1 MIKASVELVERL
13 ISKFSPEF
21 DKVFAIPHESS
32 LSIGQVCCAR
42 YQDGV
47 YYRARITSLSDLM
60 KAQVSVLFIDY
71 GNSEVVF
78 VDDIRVLDSVV
89 VKPLNSLPGQATEFY
104 LAGVIPAIGDW
115 NDESLQIIRQT
126 ICYAEL
132 QGVILSQCGNKKLLN
147 LLYQNQDFSRI
158 LIDSNIAAPIALQ
171 AQQAIIQALFT
182 TPSFPSFN
190 VPPPALSSTNRSFP
204 SIRITGQN
212 AFPELRC
219 KLYYV
224 DFGNSEIL
232 PYSEIYNIPDEFVVP
247 KVMAL
252 RFTLFALKDL
262 GKITNDVKTMFNDI
276 VSEKLVQLRVTPA
289 DGPPLKQ
296 YCELYTNGQNY
307 EGNTDALN
315 KVMTT
320 LETHCETASILQPK
334 LFRVGMPCCALYS
347 EDNQWYRAQ
356 ILSIT
361 PHSVNVH
368 YIDYGNTDSIQYSM
382 LKEISP
388 SLVEI
393 LGAQAVRCC
402 LKGFQSNHRDE
413 LTGMFEEMT
422 LGKSLKMVVTGTG
435 YMESETLVVELYDES
450 ISPPV
455 NIGSKLL
462 IPDTIPTA
470 QENGNFQ
477 EAHPNIDAWKENESA
492 EPLESNVQSNLFERK
507 KSWENKEK
515 PDQSGFRSSE
525 VKVVIEDEVDN
536 SVNCKVSDND
546 SSSED
551 ESSSSSKDRLLIKIK
566 NLGERNEMMIQENP
580 GRRKVTAIGERGE
593 ERRNGVAVGI
603 GQMTGEAEKLMRN
616 TVKVGTSL
624 ALEEVVMIG
633 EVENPGKKGNVLVK
647 KIMHKVVKKIGVE
660 TNMVLEAT
668 EKSTEEESHGKKEN
682 VSVKMIIIPEIIKTS
697 MRIQRMEDA
706 TRING
711 RIKMTMRKVGN
722 REIMDLTLVE
732 LAVGDLSKKMIKMME
747 IQMKGSLGTIVGNFE
762 NTQSLQTSVESGD
775 TWDDEPKSV
784 TVVSLVTD
792 LPSAVIKVGDT
803 KTVEIVYAVSP
814 ENFYVQNTSMVSVA
828 AQISIRFAFSS
839 PFRSP
844 VTPDN
849 AKLIEMMDRMALEYG
864 EGTKTAL
871 PLIKPGAIC
880 VARYSVDEMW
890 YRGVVKSVGD
900 TTALVSF
907 PDYGNMEDVP
917 LTDIMGITHEFS
929 QLPVQGIKCA
939 LLASRASSSEWS
951 EDEVNNF
958 VSLTELGEIEAHFVC
973 LREECFKVVLKNK
986 QTGEVI
992 NEKFGASSQ
1001 TIETAIQDA
1010 KPTVKQFVP
1019 QVSSFRESTAE
1030 YVDEGERFLEPQVPL
1045 SETIDVIITWFISP
1059 EEFYCQSLKKSQEIK
1074 SMMTEIQ
1081 SVYCRSPRRKKNLD
1095 LGSPVIAKFRSDN
1108 VFYRA
1113 EISEKIGESFIV
1125 KFVDF
1130 GNKDIFTKFELWDI
1144 EKQFMVLPKQA
1155 IHSFLKDI
1163 KPAQLSWPVGVSEID
1178 SYFNS
1183 EKFNCIF
1190 HTNVDGRFCATLS
1203 QNGKNVGDEL
1213 VSKGLASMSPPQDL
1227 FVYGLAKFFV
1237 QVDAPLINF
1246 IQVMVDEHVQNQNN
1260 VAPLPDDQLVLN
1272 ALCISSPD
1280 SEQWYRAMVLD
1291 CTNTAGVLVNYLDYG
1306 DTDEVSKDKLLEIP
1320 ASLASFP
1327 GQALECSLTGIDLN
1341 PPNSDLEEQFKEF
1354 LEDQDVIMHVDS
1366 ITENRL
1372 NVTLYDTDGKKF
1384 ELINHLGNETFQ
1396 VDPLCPQLI
1405 RGQAQ
1410 VWVSHAEGTKLYLQT
1425 VKDADVLAVLLEQL
1439 FSFYETES
1447 QGTALD
1453 ANMGQLCAAK
1463 SSKDDGWYRAKVLS
1477 VSKDDACVVFLD
1489 YGNSETIPLSNLRV
1503 LDVSFHVPNIMSFC
1517 VILPVEPTV
1526 SIEEF
1531 TEKVNNLTF
1540 EKEFVASFILSEGKW
1555 LAELVH
1561 NDCSLSAQLVSMNF
1575 ATRITG
1581 TQFATEQVISDE
1593 LLAQET
1599 KLSVFLSHI
1608 ESPALFWVQNAG
1620 DAAAIEG
1627 MQFEL
1632 QTKAD
1637 DLQIIET
1644 LPDEDTLL
1652 AALYDESWYRAK
1664 VLETDNNLIT
1674 VVFVDY
1680 GNTDVIDITSGG
1692 LRTLPDELKQSPG
1705 FAIKC
1710 KFSLE
1715 PLEGSEWSAE
1725 SMERFESLLESED
1738 PLTVEILSGEE
1749 VKMVNMFSSDKNI
1762 ADILVVEGFA
1772 LLTSEVQD
1780 IEQQSKDINKLEIK
1794 DSERHS
1800 QDINEV
1806 EVKDSEQHSQDTNE
1820 VEVKNSEQ
1828 HSQDVNEVEV
1838 KDSEHHSQ
1846 DTNEIEATDSEQ
1858 HSQDTNEVEVKNS
1871 EQHSQDVN
1879 GVEVK
1884 NSEHNSQDTN
1894 EIEAEDSDHH
1904 SQDTN
1909 EVEVKDSECD
1919 SQNIIEVEVEDSEQH
1934 SQDSIKVEVNIE
1946 HNPQDINKV
1955 GVNNSEQHSQDTTE
1969 VEVKDSECDSQNIT
1983 EVEVKNSEQHL
1994 QDINEVKI
2002 EDSEQLLQDN
2012 KRLEV
2017 KANEHHSQDI
2027 NEVKVEGSE
2036 QLSQEIVGVE
2046 DNEQHSQ
2053 YGDCIE
2059 SLNSSLQTIQ
2069 NDIHDKPLIDHNKEN
2084 YFPGESLINK
2094 PAAEACLQLQNP
2106 GGVESQKQDFPL
2118 DQEDID
2124 GATVSAVD
2132 TTKNATVVLS
2142 NEYTLHITE
2151 KQSKI
2156 NGIDESL
2163 EGTNSL
2169 LNNTLEMTKAT
2180 VTHKTEHT
2188 EKIIKQIS
2196 VEMKKP
2202 NSLPCSPIVSRS
2214 DKIVP
2219 GSISRGISQEEIMA
2233 AQVCNLSL
2241 TPKLSHSEKIVPGSI
2256 SRGDSKES
2264 IYATQEDLSISLPT
2278 TPRRLHTDAPK
2289 EESIHYNTP
2298 KLDHADRIVPGSIS
2312 RGTSEE
2318 YLSEVMRSP
2327 KKPHSEKIVR
2337 GSVVTDES
2345 NKESVAEESPQADD
2359 SNGNSYQPC
2368 ENEPDQMIG
2377 QSTKGEGTTSS

>member
-1 MIKASVELVERL
+1 MSHWLRFPLMIPATAKKLHLTRLWGMCSLAHDVKGKKVRRESRADQDQESWRKKRDDDSGKPRQTKSDGNWREGRGEKKWGGSGDRVNDRRGREVDEEHSEGRNQFSSRGSGDDRRGGKPWQDRKRFGQDDNTQGDEDRSRNKYGSRGDGEEHRGGKPWQERKRFGQEDNAQGGEEDR
-13 ISKFSPEF
+13 SRNKYGSRGDGEEHRGGKPWQERKRFGQDDNYSRDNKNKYENSDDGGRYKNKWE
-21 DKVFAIPHESS
+21 DKNDNEKNWKSRDNGSNSRRVGSGRFE
-32 LSIGQVCCAR
+32 QK
-42 YQDGV
+42 D
-47 YYRARITSLSDLM
+47 D
-60 KAQVSVLFIDY
+60 KDN
-71 GNSEVVF
+71 GNS
-78 VDDIRVLDSVV
+78 
-89 VKPLNSLPGQATEFY
+89 N
-104 LAGVIPAIGDW
+104 
-115 NDESLQIIRQT
+115 
-126 ICYAEL
+126 
-132 QGVILSQCGNKKLLN
+132 
-147 LLYQNQDFSRI
+147 
-158 LIDSNIAAPIALQ
+158 
-171 AQQAIIQALFT
+171 
-182 TPSFPSFN
+182 
-190 VPPPALSSTNRSFP
+190 
-204 SIRITGQN
+204 
-212 AFPELRC
+212 
-219 KLYYV
+219 
-224 DFGNSEIL
+224 
-232 PYSEIYNIPDEFVVP
+232 
-247 KVMAL
+247 
-252 RFTLFALKDL
+252 
-262 GKITNDVKTMFNDI
+262 
-276 VSEKLVQLRVTPA
+276 
-289 DGPPLKQ
+289 
-296 YCELYTNGQNY
+296 
-307 EGNTDALN
+307 
-315 KVMTT
+315 
-320 LETHCETASILQPK
+320 
-334 LFRVGMPCCALYS
+334 
-347 EDNQWYRAQ
+347 
-356 ILSIT
+356 
-361 PHSVNVH
+361 
-368 YIDYGNTDSIQYSM
+368 
-382 LKEISP
+382 
-388 SLVEI
+388 
-393 LGAQAVRCC
+393 
-402 LKGFQSNHRDE
+402 
-413 LTGMFEEMT
+413 
-422 LGKSLKMVVTGTG
+422 
-435 YMESETLVVELYDES
+435 
-450 ISPPV
+450 
-455 NIGSKLL
+455 
-462 IPDTIPTA
+462 
-470 QENGNFQ
+470 
-477 EAHPNIDAWKENESA
+477 
-492 EPLESNVQSNLFERK
+492 ERK
-507 KSWENKEK
+507 SWNNRGG
-515 PDQSGFRSSE
+515 QF
-525 VKVVIEDEVDN
+525 
-536 SVNCKVSDND
+536 
-546 SSSED
+546 
-551 ESSSSSKDRLLIKIK
+551 DRNNPKGDFKK
-566 NLGERNEMMIQENP
+566 N
-580 GRRKVTAIGERGE
+580 
-593 ERRNGVAVGI
+593 
-603 GQMTGEAEKLMRN
+603 
-616 TVKVGTSL
+616 
-624 ALEEVVMIG
+624 
-633 EVENPGKKGNVLVK
+633 
-647 KIMHKVVKKIGVE
+647 
-660 TNMVLEAT
+660 
-668 EKSTEEESHGKKEN
+668 
-682 VSVKMIIIPEIIKTS
+682 
-697 MRIQRMEDA
+697 
-706 TRING
+706 
-711 RIKMTMRKVGN
+711 
-722 REIMDLTLVE
+722 
-732 LAVGDLSKKMIKMME
+732 
-747 IQMKGSLGTIVGNFE
+747 NFE
-762 NTQSLQTSVESGD
+762 NTQGLQTSVESGD

-814 ENFYVQNTSMVSVA
+814 DNFYVQ
-828 AQISIRFAFSS
+828 
-839 PFRSP
+839 

-917 LTDIMGITHEFS
+917 LTDILGITHEFS

-939 LLASRASSSEWS
+939 LLASLASSSEWS
-951 EDEVNNF
+951 EDEINNF
-958 VSLTELGEIEAHFVC
+958 VTLTELNEIEAHFVC
-973 LREECFKVVLKNK
+973 LREECFRVVLKNK

-1045 SETIDVIITWFISP
+1045 SENIDVIITWFISP
-1059 EEFYCQSLKKSQEIK
+1059 EEFYCQSLKNSQEIK

-1081 SVYCRSPRRKKNLD
+1081 LVYCRSPRRKKNLD

-1113 EISEKIGESFIV
+1113 EIFEKIGESFIV

-1183 EKFNCIF
+1183 EKFNCMF

-1213 VSKGLASMSPPQDL
+1213 VSKGLAIMSPPQDL
-1227 FVYGLAKFFV
+1227 FVYGSTRDNGTGETTQRPGIDPPAGVIRQITCYIVTRLTGYSTTHASSM
-1237 QVDAPLINF
+1237 ASN
-1246 IQVMVDEHVQNQNN
+1246 IQHH
-1260 VAPLPDDQLVLN
+1260 DQLVLN

-1291 CTNTAGVLVNYLDYG
+1291 CTNTSGVLVNYLDYG

-1341 PPNSDLEEQFKEF
+1341 PPNSDLEEQFNEF

-1410 VWVSHAEGTKLYLQT
+1410 VWVSHVEGTKLYLQT

-1453 ANMGQLCAAK
+1453 ANVGQLCAAK

-1526 SIEEF
+1526 PIEEF

-1561 NDCSLSAQLVSMNF
+1561 NDCSLSAQLVSLNF

-1620 DAAAIEG
+1620 DAAAIEA

-1680 GNTDVIDITSGG
+1680 GNTDVIDITSGS
-1692 LRTLPDELKQSPG
+1692 LRTLPDELKQNPG

-1715 PLEGSEWSAE
+1715 PVEGSEWSAE

-1749 VKMVNMFSSDKNI
+1749 VKMVNMFSSDKSI

-1772 LLTSEVQD
+1772 LLTSD
-1780 IEQQSKDINKLEIK
+1780 IEGPIPPEDYIVIEGQHFG
-1794 DSERHS
+1794 DSEHHS
-1800 QDINEV
+1800 QNTNEV
-1806 EVKDSEQHSQDTNE
+1806 EVGDSEQHSQDTNE
-1820 VEVKNSEQ
+1820 VEVE
-1828 HSQDVNEVEV
+1828 
-1838 KDSEHHSQ
+1838 
-1846 DTNEIEATDSEQ
+1846 DSEQ
-1858 HSQDTNEVEVKNS
+1858 HSQDT
-1871 EQHSQDVN
+1871 
-1879 GVEVK
+1879 
-1884 NSEHNSQDTN
+1884 
-1894 EIEAEDSDHH
+1894 
-1904 SQDTN
+1904 
-1909 EVEVKDSECD
+1909 
-1919 SQNIIEVEVEDSEQH
+1919 
-1934 SQDSIKVEVNIE
+1934 IKVEVDIE

-1969 VEVKDSECDSQNIT
+1969 VEVKDSECESQNIT
-1983 EVEVKNSEQHL
+1983 EVEVKHSEQHL

-2002 EDSEQLLQDN
+2002 EDSEQFLQDN
-2012 KRLEV
+2012 NRLEV

-2046 DNEQHSQ
+2046 DSEQHSQ

-2059 SLNSSLQTIQ
+2059 SLNSSLQTIK

-2094 PAAEACLQLQNP
+2094 PAAESCLQIQSP

-2132 TTKNATVVLS
+2132 TTENATVVLS
-2142 NEYTLHITE
+2142 NEFTLHITE

-2169 LNNTLEMTKAT
+2169 INNTLEMTKAT

-2233 AQVCNLSL
+2233 AQVCNRSL

-2264 IYATQEDLSISLPT
+2264 IYTTQEDLSISLPT

-2298 KLDHADRIVPGSIS
+2298 KLDYADRIVPGSIS

-2337 GSVVTDES
+2337 GSVVT
-2345 NKESVAEESPQADD
+2345 NESVAEESPQADN

-2377 QSTKGEGTTSS
+2377 QSTKDPGGDDDGLAILVIPLGTMASGPPPPPPLPPYPIWARGWGKGGVSKENTSKVRMWKIFHAHGGPVVPRIIYMCPAHLTSGLLSVGLAGAAGVRHPVRPPVKRTTKWEGWGGVEERIPGNVSRSGRGEIIIEGSKNMDCGEVQAVERVGGAACASAE

>member
-1 MIKASVELVERL
+1 MIPATAKKLHLTRLWGMCSLAHDVKGKKVRRESRADQDQESWRKKRDDDSGKPRQTKSDGNWREGRGEKKWGGSGDRVNDRRGREADEELSEGRNQFSSRGSGDDRRGGKPWQDRKRYGQDDNTQGDEDRSRNKYGSRGDGEEHRGGKPWQERKRFGQEDNAQGGEEDRSRNKYGSRGDGEEHRGGKPWQERKRFAQEDNAQGGEEDRSRNKYGSRGDGEEHRGGKPWQERKRFGQDDNYSRDNKNKYENSDNGGRYKNKWEDKNDNEKNWKSRDNGSNFRRVGSGRFEQKDDKDNGNSNERKSWNNRGDH
-13 ISKFSPEF
+13 ISPVILLVIQSILDLYVLSF
-21 DKVFAIPHESS
+21 PHPFPIQLDNNCINFPIKLKSTYS
-32 LSIGQVCCAR
+32 KHQCNNF
-42 YQDGV
+42 
-47 YYRARITSLSDLM
+47 TP
-60 KAQVSVLFIDY
+60 VSV
-71 GNSEVVF
+71 
-78 VDDIRVLDSVV
+78 
-89 VKPLNSLPGQATEFY
+89 
-104 LAGVIPAIGDW
+104 
-115 NDESLQIIRQT
+115 
-126 ICYAEL
+126 
-132 QGVILSQCGNKKLLN
+132 
-147 LLYQNQDFSRI
+147 
-158 LIDSNIAAPIALQ
+158 
-171 AQQAIIQALFT
+171 
-182 TPSFPSFN
+182 
-190 VPPPALSSTNRSFP
+190 
-204 SIRITGQN
+204 
-212 AFPELRC
+212 
-219 KLYYV
+219 
-224 DFGNSEIL
+224 
-232 PYSEIYNIPDEFVVP
+232 
-247 KVMAL
+247 
-252 RFTLFALKDL
+252 
-262 GKITNDVKTMFNDI
+262 
-276 VSEKLVQLRVTPA
+276 
-289 DGPPLKQ
+289 
-296 YCELYTNGQNY
+296 
-307 EGNTDALN
+307 
-315 KVMTT
+315 
-320 LETHCETASILQPK
+320 
-334 LFRVGMPCCALYS
+334 
-347 EDNQWYRAQ
+347 
-356 ILSIT
+356 
-361 PHSVNVH
+361 
-368 YIDYGNTDSIQYSM
+368 
-382 LKEISP
+382 
-388 SLVEI
+388 
-393 LGAQAVRCC
+393 
-402 LKGFQSNHRDE
+402 
-413 LTGMFEEMT
+413 
-422 LGKSLKMVVTGTG
+422 
-435 YMESETLVVELYDES
+435 
-450 ISPPV
+450 
-455 NIGSKLL
+455 
-462 IPDTIPTA
+462 
-470 QENGNFQ
+470 
-477 EAHPNIDAWKENESA
+477 
-492 EPLESNVQSNLFERK
+492 
-507 KSWENKEK
+507 
-515 PDQSGFRSSE
+515 
-525 VKVVIEDEVDN
+525 
-536 SVNCKVSDND
+536 
-546 SSSED
+546 
-551 ESSSSSKDRLLIKIK
+551 
-566 NLGERNEMMIQENP
+566 
-580 GRRKVTAIGERGE
+580 
-593 ERRNGVAVGI
+593 
-603 GQMTGEAEKLMRN
+603 
-616 TVKVGTSL
+616 
-624 ALEEVVMIG
+624 
-633 EVENPGKKGNVLVK
+633 
-647 KIMHKVVKKIGVE
+647 
-660 TNMVLEAT
+660 
-668 EKSTEEESHGKKEN
+668 
-682 VSVKMIIIPEIIKTS
+682 
-697 MRIQRMEDA
+697 
-706 TRING
+706 
-711 RIKMTMRKVGN
+711 
-722 REIMDLTLVE
+722 
-732 LAVGDLSKKMIKMME
+732 
-747 IQMKGSLGTIVGNFE
+747 NFE
-762 NTQSLQTSVESGD
+762 NTQGLQTSVESGD

-814 ENFYVQNTSMVSVA
+814 ENFYVQ
-828 AQISIRFAFSS
+828 
-839 PFRSP
+839 

-939 LLASRASSSEWS
+939 LLASLASSSEWS
-951 EDEVNNF
+951 EDEINNF
-958 VSLTELGEIEAHFVC
+958 VTLTELNEIEAHFVC

-1045 SETIDVIITWFISP
+1045 SENIDVIITWFISP
-1059 EEFYCQSLKKSQEIK
+1059 EEFYCQSLKNSQEIK

-1081 SVYCRSPRRKKNLD
+1081 LVYCRSPRRKKNLD

-1113 EISEKIGESFIV
+1113 EIFEKIGESFIV

-1183 EKFNCIF
+1183 EKFNCMF

-1213 VSKGLASMSPPQDL
+1213 VSKGLAIMSPPQDL
-1227 FVYGLAKFFV
+1227 FVYGSTCDNGTGETTQKPAIDPPAGVIRQITCYIVTRLTGYSTTHASSMASNIQQRVFFSHTNL
-1237 QVDAPLINF
+1237 LIS
-1246 IQVMVDEHVQNQNN
+1246 IHTSPKN
-1260 VAPLPDDQLVLN
+1260 VAPLSDDQLVLN

-1291 CTNTAGVLVNYLDYG
+1291 CTNTSGVLVNYLDYG

-1410 VWVSHAEGTKLYLQT
+1410 VWVSHVEGTKLYLQT

-1453 ANMGQLCAAK
+1453 ANVGQLCAAK

-1526 SIEEF
+1526 PIEEF

-1561 NDCSLSAQLVSMNF
+1561 NDCSLSAQLVSLNF

-1620 DAAAIEG
+1620 DAAAIEA

-1680 GNTDVIDITSGG
+1680 GNTDVIDITSGS
-1692 LRTLPDELKQSPG
+1692 LRTLPDELKQNPG

-1715 PLEGSEWSAE
+1715 PVEGSEWSAE

-1749 VKMVNMFSSDKNI
+1749 VKMVNMFSSDKSI

-1772 LLTSEVQD
+1772 LLTSDIEGPIPPEDYIVIEGQHCSQNLNKIKVQD
-1780 IEQQSKDINKLEIK
+1780 IEQQSKDINKLEIN
-1794 DSERHS
+1794 DSEQHS

-1806 EVKDSEQHSQDTNE
+1806 EVKDIEHNSQDTNEIGAEDSEQHSQDTNE
-1820 VEVKNSEQ
+1820 VEVKNSE
-1828 HSQDVNEVEV
+1828 HN
-1838 KDSEHHSQ
+1838 SQ
-1846 DTNEIEATDSEQ
+1846 DTNDVEVEDNE
-1858 HSQDTNEVEVKNS
+1858 HRSQNTNE
-1871 EQHSQDVN
+1871 
-1879 GVEVK
+1879 VEVK

-1894 EIEAEDSDHH
+1894 EIEAEDSAHHSQNTNEVEVEDSEHCSQNTNEVEVKDNEHHSQNTNEVEVGDSEQH

-1909 EVEVKDSECD
+1909 EVEVEDSAHHSQNTKEVEVRDSEQH
-1919 SQNIIEVEVEDSEQH
+1919 SQDTNEVEVEDSEQH
-1934 SQDSIKVEVNIE
+1934 SQDTNEVEVEDSAQHSQDTNEVEVEDSEQHSQVTIKVEVDIE

-1969 VEVKDSECDSQNIT
+1969 VEVKDSECESQNIT
-1983 EVEVKNSEQHL
+1983 EVEVKHSEQHL

-2002 EDSEQLLQDN
+2002 EDSEQFLQDN
-2012 KRLEV
+2012 NRLEV

-2046 DNEQHSQ
+2046 DSEQHSQ

-2059 SLNSSLQTIQ
+2059 SLNSSLQTIK
-2069 NDIHDKPLIDHNKEN
+2069 NDIHDKPLIDHSKEN

-2094 PAAEACLQLQNP
+2094 PASESCLQIQNP

-2124 GATVSAVD
+2124 EATVSAVD
-2132 TTKNATVVLS
+2132 TTENATVVLS
-2142 NEYTLHITE
+2142 NDFTLHITE

-2233 AQVCNLSL
+2233 AHVYNRSL

-2264 IYATQEDLSISLPT
+2264 IYTTQEDLSISLPT

-2298 KLDHADRIVPGSIS
+2298 KLDYADRIVPGSIS

-2345 NKESVAEESPQADD
+2345 VAEESPQADN

-2377 QSTKGEGTTSS
+2377 QSTKDPGRDDDGVSKENTSKVRMWKIFHAHGGPVVPRIIYMCPAHLTSGLLSVGLAGAAGVSHPVRPPVKRTTKWEGWGGRRKDSRQRESQWERGNHHRRLKEHGLWRGPGSREGGWRGLCKCRVKIQGPTEQWGTTPSHNTAHSVAYLLS

>member
-1 MIKASVELVERL
+1 MVNRTNSSMASLV
-13 ISKFSPEF
+13 
-21 DKVFAIPHESS
+21 
-32 LSIGQVCCAR
+32 
-42 YQDGV
+42 
-47 YYRARITSLSDLM
+47 LSDSSQLTDNGLE
-60 KAQVSVLFIDY
+60 K
-71 GNSEVVF
+71 
-78 VDDIRVLDSVV
+78 
-89 VKPLNSLPGQATEFY
+89 LPE
-104 LAGVIPAIGDW
+104 
-115 NDESLQIIRQT
+115 QIMYP
-126 ICYAEL
+126 YAEPYDL
-132 QGVILSQCGNKKLLN
+132 Q
-147 LLYQNQDFSRI
+147 
-158 LIDSNIAAPIALQ
+158 
-171 AQQAIIQALFT
+171 
-182 TPSFPSFN
+182 
-190 VPPPALSSTNRSFP
+190 
-204 SIRITGQN
+204 
-212 AFPELRC
+212 
-219 KLYYV
+219 
-224 DFGNSEIL
+224 
-232 PYSEIYNIPDEFVVP
+232 
-247 KVMAL
+247 
-252 RFTLFALKDL
+252 
-262 GKITNDVKTMFNDI
+262 KT
-276 VSEKLVQLRVTPA
+276 
-289 DGPPLKQ
+289 
-296 YCELYTNGQNY
+296 C
-307 EGNTDALN
+307 
-315 KVMTT
+315 
-320 LETHCETASILQPK
+320 
-334 LFRVGMPCCALYS
+334 
-347 EDNQWYRAQ
+347 
-356 ILSIT
+356 
-361 PHSVNVH
+361 
-368 YIDYGNTDSIQYSM
+368 
-382 LKEISP
+382 
-388 SLVEI
+388 
-393 LGAQAVRCC
+393 
-402 LKGFQSNHRDE
+402 
-413 LTGMFEEMT
+413 
-422 LGKSLKMVVTGTG
+422 
-435 YMESETLVVELYDES
+435 
-450 ISPPV
+450 
-455 NIGSKLL
+455 
-462 IPDTIPTA
+462 
-470 QENGNFQ
+470 
-477 EAHPNIDAWKENESA
+477 
-492 EPLESNVQSNLFERK
+492 
-507 KSWENKEK
+507 
-515 PDQSGFRSSE
+515 
-525 VKVVIEDEVDN
+525 
-536 SVNCKVSDND
+536 
-546 SSSED
+546 
-551 ESSSSSKDRLLIKIK
+551 
-566 NLGERNEMMIQENP
+566 
-580 GRRKVTAIGERGE
+580 
-593 ERRNGVAVGI
+593 
-603 GQMTGEAEKLMRN
+603 
-616 TVKVGTSL
+616 
-624 ALEEVVMIG
+624 
-633 EVENPGKKGNVLVK
+633 
-647 KIMHKVVKKIGVE
+647 
-660 TNMVLEAT
+660 
-668 EKSTEEESHGKKEN
+668 
-682 VSVKMIIIPEIIKTS
+682 
-697 MRIQRMEDA
+697 
-706 TRING
+706 
-711 RIKMTMRKVGN
+711 
-722 REIMDLTLVE
+722 
-732 LAVGDLSKKMIKMME
+732 
-747 IQMKGSLGTIVGNFE
+747 
-762 NTQSLQTSVESGD
+762 
-775 TWDDEPKSV
+775 
-784 TVVSLVTD
+784 
-792 LPSAVIKVGDT
+792 
-803 KTVEIVYAVSP
+803 
-814 ENFYVQNTSMVSVA
+814 
-828 AQISIRFAFSS
+828 
-839 PFRSP
+839 
-844 VTPDN
+844 
-849 AKLIEMMDRMALEYG
+849 
-864 EGTKTAL
+864 
-871 PLIKPGAIC
+871 
-880 VARYSVDEMW
+880 
-890 YRGVVKSVGD
+890 
-900 TTALVSF
+900 
-907 PDYGNMEDVP
+907 
-917 LTDIMGITHEFS
+917 
-929 QLPVQGIKCA
+929 
-939 LLASRASSSEWS
+939 
-951 EDEVNNF
+951 
-958 VSLTELGEIEAHFVC
+958 
-973 LREECFKVVLKNK
+973 
-986 QTGEVI
+986 
-992 NEKFGASSQ
+992 
-1001 TIETAIQDA
+1001 
-1010 KPTVKQFVP
+1010 
-1019 QVSSFRESTAE
+1019 
-1030 YVDEGERFLEPQVPL
+1030 
-1045 SETIDVIITWFISP
+1045 
-1059 EEFYCQSLKKSQEIK
+1059 
-1074 SMMTEIQ
+1074 
-1081 SVYCRSPRRKKNLD
+1081 
-1095 LGSPVIAKFRSDN
+1095 
-1108 VFYRA
+1108 
-1113 EISEKIGESFIV
+1113 
-1125 KFVDF
+1125 
-1130 GNKDIFTKFELWDI
+1130 
-1144 EKQFMVLPKQA
+1144 
-1155 IHSFLKDI
+1155 
-1163 KPAQLSWPVGVSEID
+1163 
-1178 SYFNS
+1178 
-1183 EKFNCIF
+1183 
-1190 HTNVDGRFCATLS
+1190 
-1203 QNGKNVGDEL
+1203 
-1213 VSKGLASMSPPQDL
+1213 
-1227 FVYGLAKFFV
+1227 
-1237 QVDAPLINF
+1237 
-1246 IQVMVDEHVQNQNN
+1246 N

-1749 VKMVNMFSSDKNI
+1749 VKMVNMFSSDKSI

-1909 EVEVKDSECD
+1909 EVEVKDMNS
-1919 SQNIIEVEVEDSEQH
+1919 IH
-1934 SQDSIKVEVNIE
+1934 KDSIKVEVNIE

-1955 GVNNSEQHSQDTTE
+1955 GVNNSEQHSQDTTEVEVKDSECDSQNITE

-2053 YGDCIE
+2053 YG
-2059 SLNSSLQTIQ
+2059 
-2069 NDIHDKPLIDHNKEN
+2069 
-2084 YFPGESLINK
+2084 
-2094 PAAEACLQLQNP
+2094 
-2106 GGVESQKQDFPL
+2106 GVESQKQDFPL

-2151 KQSKI
+2151 KPSKI

-2377 QSTKGEGTTSS
+2377 QSTKGEGTTSSPGGGDDGVSKENTSKVRMWKIFHAHGGPVVPRIIYMCPAHLTSPVKIIPVQLTVVKWKMKLRRGNVARIGYLGLLSVGLAGAADVSHPVRPPVKRTTKWEGWGGRRKNSRQRESQWEVKYDSGKRGS